1 MNLRDLLY
9 SFCLAATLACGAA
22 MGIVADRCGEAIWY
36 VAAVVLVAI
45 YFGLRLMWALV
56 KEEP

>member
-1 MNLRDLLY
+1 
-9 SFCLAATLACGAA
+9 